1 MSKEVVMKHARRSG
15 WTWAVAGSC
24 AVHAFVLGGLLS
36 GGARPAAGS
45 VADLVSVE
53 LTPDPE
59 APAAP
64 MHVPAP
70 EALPDPPLPSVD
82 EAVAARPLDA
92 PEGERDN
99 AVARTL
105 APREGDG
112 RTRAV
117 PAPDDGADGGHVP
130 TLATRRDRSTLES
143 RIADAQSA
151 AQPAR
156 LRTSR
161 RSASPQADRR
171 ERETGVGDQ
180 VRTTEATRAPSAA
193 APEPP
198 PAPAA
203 APDVAGPA
211 PGSTVATR
219 VEPPTTVHASET
231 PEADRGVGPLAVEK
245 GARSFDVETRGRAA
259 ENTTMRAASNAEH
272 PGITD
277 FSHAGAPAPTDSLQ
291 GRGPGSAPGAVA
303 RPTSGQAPSTYGA
316 RSPQELAADISER
329 TREREYNRYRQA
341 IHQRLDGAL
350 KFPRNLLVRLEQGE
364 AVVTFAVRPD
374 GSLASRP
381 KLVKSSGFQEFDAE
395 AVDVVLRAAPFGRRA
410 DKTDMTFMVPVTFE
424 NPVVR

>member
-1 MSKEVVMKHARRSG
+1 MKRARRSG

-24 AVHAFVLGGLLS
+24 AVHAFALGGLVS
-36 GGARPAAGS
+36 GGARSAVGAAGD
-45 VADLVSVE
+45 VVSVE

-59 APAAP
+59 GLAPAAHP
-64 MHVPAP
+64 PAP
-70 EALPDPPLPSVD
+70 PEAMPDPPLPAVD
-82 EAVAARPLDA
+82 EAVVARPLNA

-99 AVARTL
+99 AVDHTA

-112 RTRAV
+112 RVRAA
-117 PAPDDGADGGHVP
+117 PAPDDGAEGGRVP
-130 TLATRRDRSTLES
+130 ALATRRDRSTLQS
-143 RIADAQSA
+143 RIADADTD

-156 LRTSR
+156 LRTSS

-171 ERETGVGDQ
+171 ERRTGVGDQ
-180 VRTTEATRAPSAA
+180 VRTTQATRAPSAA

-198 PAPAA
+198 PTSAD
-203 APDVAGPA
+203 PDVAGPT
-211 PGSTVATR
+211 PGARVATR
-219 VEPPTTVHASET
+219 VDPLTRARASEN
-231 PEADRGVGPLAVEK
+231 PEAERGVGPLAVES
-245 GARSFDVETRGRAA
+245 GARSFDVEARGRTAD
-259 ENTTMRAASNAEH
+259 NTTMRAASSAEH
-272 PGITD
+272 LGITD
-277 FSHAGAPAPTDSLQ
+277 FSHAGAPAPADSLQ
-291 GRGPGSAPGAVA
+291 GRGPSTSPGAVS
-303 RPTSGQAPSTYGA
+303 RPTSGQSPSTYGA

-341 IHQRLDGAL
+341 IAQRLGNVL
-350 KFPRNLLVRLEQGE
+350 KFPRNLLVHLEQGE

-374 GSLASRP
+374 GSLVARP